1 MLHENGATERT
12 RMPPGASLTAM
23 AAFSRGHTDGTPSP
37 VRRLPTAHRA
47 NAALTIVVFLLTAC
61 LALAAGAPSALAAE
75 GHGGTSVGVTLAPV
89 ETVQPDDGGHLA
101 APETSA
107 SESET
112 GAPAAGASETAA
124 LPQTGDALAVA
135 VPALLLAI
143 AVAVVV
149 LALGKAL
156 PHARRR
162 PGRRLMGIALAGIL
176 VVGAAPAALAHAD
189 ESDSQDTTAE
199 SVSTGVVP
207 DDASVGLP
215 TGHDGEEDGLDG
227 AADQQPD
234 AAPDKQEDAPSP
246 GRPTT
251 EASVLRATPNAG
263 SVRVVS
269 PLSNASSTTARSN
282 FVGWGN
288 YEYEI
293 IGEPIVGT
301 KMTIAFRPD
310 PSLEGIVRPQY
321 QWYYAPFSGTP
332 YIVEF
337 GDNSPT
343 ATVPEAALGMNLH
356 VEISDAANHATIDLV
371 FAIGRVGYELTGSA
385 AIHGTAQVGSTLN
398 AVLSGL
404 PDDCGDLELTWYSG
418 SKPGATD
425 KKLGEG
431 STLDLDELTEGKYV
445 TVSASDP
452 THSYRGT
459 LTATTGPVTAPQ
471 PSAPTVTDARILP
484 DGTLSALCRTDGSP
498 DRPTSAVAL
507 EYAGADGSWVQAD
520 RADAPD
526 AQAPCDVRLSADLSS
541 QLANGGSVRVRAVAY
556 NEAGASAVSA
566 EKTVA
571 AQLGITVPISMDCR
585 VSADGSARSD
595 EQSIVNTGDLNAA
608 VSRIETSPAGAEG
621 GRWTCTAGDA
631 LLFEGPF
638 GGSQDAPEALP
649 IAPGES
655 LAVGW
660 TARGL
665 SLNGLD
671 VSDEP
676 TPYGTVTYV
685 VSAAL

>member
-1 MLHENGATERT
+1 MLHENGTTERT
-12 RMPPGASLTAM
+12 RMPPAAPPPATAGLV
-23 AAFSRGHTDGTPSP
+23 RGRVDETSSSA
-37 VRRLPTAHRA
+37 RRLPTAHRA
-47 NAALTIVVFLLTAC
+47 NAALTIVAFLLTAC
-61 LALAAGAPSALAAE
+61 LALAVGTPSAIAAE

-89 ETVQPDDGGHLA
+89 ETVRPDDGGHLA

-107 SESET
+107 SDLEA

-189 ESDSQDTTAE
+189 ESNGQDAVAE
-199 SVSTGVVP
+199 SASAGIAP
-207 DDASVGLP
+207 DDALEKRSEEGGEATVPSGSATQSP
-215 TGHDGEEDGLDG
+215 ESERSDNAVDGQ
-227 AADQQPD
+227 A
-234 AAPDKQEDAPSP
+234 S
-246 GRPTT
+246 T
-251 EASVLRATPNAG
+251 EVDVLRVTPDAG

-269 PLSNASSTTARSN
+269 PLATSSSTVPRNGS
-282 FVGWGN
+282 VGWGD
-288 YEYEI
+288 YECEI
-293 IGEPIVGT
+293 IGEPIVG
-301 KMTIAFRPD
+301 KQITIVFHPD
-310 PSLEGIVRPQY
+310 PDLPDSVTPRY
-321 QWYYAPFSGTP
+321 RWYYAPFSGIP
-332 YIVEF
+332 FIEDV
-337 GDNSPT
+337 GGNSPT
-343 ATVPEAALGMNLH
+343 LTVPEEALGMNLH
-356 VEISDAANHATIDLV
+356 VEVTDATGYVTAKVIFV
-371 FAIGRVGYELTGSA
+371 PGRVGYELVGSVA
-385 AIHGTAQVGSTLN
+385 VQGSPQVGSTLN

-404 PDDCGDLELTWYSG
+404 PKDCGELDLTWYSG

-425 KKLGEG
+425 KKLGTG
-431 STLDLDELTEGKYV
+431 STLELTGLTTGKYV
-445 TVSASDP
+445 TVTASDP
-452 THSYRGT
+452 TRHYRGT
-459 LTATTGPVTAPQ
+459 LTATTGPVTNPL
-471 PSAPTVTDARILP
+471 PEAPTVTDARILP

-556 NEAGASAVSA
+556 NEAGASAASA

-595 EQSIVNTGDLNAA
+595 EQSIVNTGALNAA
-608 VSRIETSPAGAEG
+608 VSRIETSPAGTGG